1 MLLLP
6 AILTHEQAR
15 DTVRL
20 FRESAARVEGSEL
33 VLDGSALQRFDSSA
47 LAVIVEC
54 KRLAQAR
61 GQAFVVRGLPT
72 KLLELGRLYGVAEV
86 IGSGAALAAA

>member
-6 AILTHEQAR
+6 AVLTHEQAR

-20 FRESAARVEGSEL
+20 FRESAARLEGAEL

-54 KRLAQAR
+54 QRLASAR
-61 GQAFVVRGLPT
+61 GQTFVVRGLPP
-72 KLLELGRLYGVAEV
+72 KLLELGRLYGVANL
-86 IGSGAALAAA
+86 IGASATPA

>member
-6 AILTHEQAR
+6 AVLTHEQAR

-20 FRESAARVEGSEL
+20 FRESAARIEGKEL

-47 LAVIVEC
+47 LAVVVEC
-54 KRLAQAR
+54 KRLAQSR
-61 GQAFVVRGLPT
+61 GQAFEVRGLPP

-86 IGSGAALAAA
+86 IGGAVQPA

>member
-6 AILTHEQAR
+6 AVLTHEQAR

-20 FRESAARVEGSEL
+20 FRESAARIEGSEL
-33 VLDGSALQRFDSSA
+33 VLDGSALQRFNSSA

-54 KRLAQAR
+54 QRLAQAR
-61 GQAFVVRGLPT
+61 GQAFVVRGLPP
-72 KLLELGRLYGVAEV
+72 KLLELGRLYGVADL
-86 IGSGAALAAA
+86 IGAGSAPA

>member
-6 AILTHEQAR
+6 AVLTHEQAR

-20 FRESAARVEGSEL
+20 FRESAARIEGKEL

-54 KRLAQAR
+54 KRLAQSR
-61 GQAFVVRGLPT
+61 NQAFEVRSLPP

-86 IGSGAALAAA
+86 IGGAGQQG